1 MFFSVSSVHPVVKL
15 LLFSPRRESKSKSK
29 SKGKGKG
36 KGKGKSF
43 PTGVTGDTERSARA
57 LIYLYEIG
65 GRELLRSGVRG

>member
-15 LLFSPRRESKSKSK
+15 LLFSPRRE